1 MALINERHAVK
12 EKGIEK
18 GDILINK
25 AIHIKLDK
33 LIVKDC
39 QKFRTLFPCT
49 VASPHRIVY
58 ISIISSW
65 AYIIQ

>member
-18 GDILINK
+18 GNILNK

-33 LIVKDC
+33 LTPV
-39 QKFRTLFPCT
+39 F
-49 VASPHRIVY
+49 
-58 ISIISSW
+58 
-65 AYIIQ
+65 